1 MTRLHLEP
9 ATPRL
14 RASLLTGFIG
24 AALAA
29 ACLSDSPGGL
39 PDDGAGAT
47 AGKAASAGSKASGG
61 STASGG
67 SANGEGA
74 TAALGEGGALA
85 TAGAMSAAGSA
96 ATPTEGGVPNDA
108 AEGGAGG
115 TPDGAHIPP
124 VCTYHTEASAPAEG
138 SAGAGGEG
146 PAPDVLAQVSPFVG
160 RYLTD
165 AAGRTL
171 YTYGA
176 DVAGDCEHPPQ
187 SGCFDDCLVSWPL
200 FHAGQRVLGEGL
212 NDADFGEIEHPAGG
226 LVTTYKGWPL
236 YYYKTDLTLGQMTG
250 QGKGKLWHIA
260 EVDLPEVTIMKSGML
275 RYLADVSG
283 HTLYVSA
290 DDQAGSADADP
301 VSNCQGSCLQTF
313 EAFHPKTFSVVTI
326 LESSSFDIFVREGT
340 GSLQLA
346 YKGQPLYRAATD
358 LKSGDM
364 NGTVVP
370 GFTAAIP

>member
-9 ATPRL
+9 ATFHL
-14 RASLLTGFIG
+14 RASLLTGLLG

-29 ACLSDSPGGL
+29 ACASDSPGGL
-39 PDDGAGAT
+39 SDDGTGAV
-47 AGKAASAGSKASGG
+47 AGKTAAAGSASDGG
-61 STASGG
+61 HPASGG

-74 TAALGEGGALA
+74 TAAIGEGGAGE
-85 TAGAMSAAGSA
+85 TVAGGPSAIAG
-96 ATPTEGGVPNDA
+96 EGGVPNVA

-115 TPDGAHIPP
+115 AHEPDGAHIGP
-124 VCTYHTEASAPAEG
+124 VCTYHTDAPIPVEG
-138 SAGAGGEG
+138 TAGAGGEG
-146 PAPDVLAQVSPFVG
+146 PVPDVVAQVSPFVG
-160 RYLTD
+160 SYLTD

-176 DVAGDCEHPPQ
+176 DLAGDCEHPPQ
-187 SGCFDDCLVSWPL
+187 SGCFDDCLISWPL
-200 FHAGQRVLGEGL
+200 FHAGARVLSEGL

-236 YYYKTDLTLGQMTG
+236 YYYKADLVLGQMTG

-260 EVDLPEVTIMKSGML
+260 EVDLPAVTIMRSGTV

-290 DDQAGSADADP
+290 EDQAGSAEMDP
-301 VSNCQGSCLQTF
+301 VSNCQGTCLQTF
-313 EAFHPKTFSVVTI
+313 EAFHPRPFSVVTI
-326 LESSSFDIFVREGT
+326 LESSAFQIFVREGT

-358 LKSGDM
+358 VKSGDM
-364 NGTVVP
+364 NGTAMP